1 MLQEFIFTLNKMN
14 HNISIAVWFSVSH
27 SVGNSIEDTVKD
39 YVWSALEDSV
49 GYSVENF
56 VDNSIWQS
64 VGNSVGNSVID
75 TTAEYF
81 KRKRLKNE

>member
-1 MLQEFIFTLNKMN
+1 MKN
-14 HNISIAVWFSVSH
+14 NISIDVWFSVSH
-27 SVGNSIEDTVKD
+27 SVGNSIHDTVKD
-39 YVWSALEDSV
+39 YAWNAIEDAV
-49 GYSVENF
+49 CFSVEKY